1 MKKQIDPELWEVL
14 SELRISKDEVASWVF
29 PTLSSAS
36 RKRSLRR
43 YLGQCVQL
51 QRQLEAM
58 GYNPNQHY
66 FTGEQALIIN
76 DWFVGEL
83 CPEEAMRRLN
93 ESCINHLIQKCN
105 EQRCCSDSCF
115 GSARS

>member
-1 MKKQIDPELWEVL
+1 MKRQIDPELWQVL
-14 SELRISKDEVASWVF
+14 GELRISKDEVSKWIF
-29 PTLSSAS
+29 PTLGTAS

-43 YLGQCVQL
+43 YMGRCVQL
-51 QRQLEAM
+51 QKQLEHM

-93 ESCINHLIQKCN
+93 ESCINHLIDKYN
-105 EQRCCSDSCF
+105 EQRNYEGSCF
-115 GSARS
+115 DSARS